1 MMASSTTSSFFG
13 IEPLDGG
20 ESETCRHHAMDACS
34 LCGKRLAGDRD
45 IFMYR
50 FVPRPQAACMH
61 ASFLQPMHA
70 MRSGVLIVSP
80 LRTNNRGDTPFCSE
94 ECRYHQMVRDDFGAG
109 GENMRIKTERP
120 GPARKEEQR
129 QRRRHEAPAAA
140 EPARVPLV
148 ANVPVA
154 I

>member
-1 MMASSTTSSFFG
+1 MMASSSSSFFG

-20 ESETCRHHAMDACS
+20 ESETCRHAMDACS
-34 LCGKRLAGDRD
+34 LCGKRLAGDCD

-50 FVPRPQAACMH
+50 FVPALDLY
-61 ASFLQPMHA
+61 ASFIPPASPMHA
-70 MRSGVLIVSP
+70 MRSGVLTVP
-80 LRTNNRGDTPFCSE
+80 VANNRGDTPFCSE

-109 GENMRIKTERP
+109 GENMRLKKERP
-120 GPARKEEQR
+120 TPATSKEEQR
-129 QRRRHEAPAAA
+129 QRRRHEPPAAA
-140 EPARVPLV
+140 EPARVPLA